1 MSSPAG
7 ERKGSMEEPEFDRTL
22 RAVVNDGLV
31 VCLNAYENIH
41 TNLYLLLQHLRC
53 LVEDTKGNEEFDRLS
68 DTLFGFYSAVSAS
81 HKCLSEV
88 DDSIKEIAE
97 WLEEEEEENGD

>member
-1 MSSPAG
+1 
-7 ERKGSMEEPEFDRTL
+7 MENEDFNRTL

-31 VCLNAYENIH
+31 VCLNAFENIH

-53 LVEDTKGNEEFDRLS
+53 LVEDTKGNEEFDGLN
-68 DTLFGFYSAVSAS
+68 DTLYGFYSAVSAS
-81 HKCLSEV
+81 HRCLSEV

-97 WLEEEEEENGD
+97 WLETEEEGK